1 MLKNAVQCDK
11 CNTIKYCD
19 SYSDALKLEGTKG
32 CCEDSKYVFIGLQVY
47 KKSILN
53 ITGLDE
59 DSTSDDIFEVSSEH
73 REMEDG
79 KYGETVFTPVKIEL
93 SDLIDS
99 GKRMS
104 GKYMAEVIR
113 DILEHDDN
121 VIQKLRVLK
130 NAYTDYFDYAMKLV
144 PKFLK
149 NKYGL

>member
-11 CNTIKYCD
+11 CKTIKYCD
-19 SYSDALKLEGTKG
+19 NYSEAINLEGTNA

-47 KKSILN
+47 KKPIFN
-53 ITGLDE
+53 IPDF
-59 DSTSDDIFEVSSEH
+59 DNKDVFEVKSEH
-73 REMEDG
+73 KEMEEG

-93 SDLIDS
+93 NDLIDTN
-99 GKRMS
+99 KRMS

-121 VIQKLRVLK
+121 VIQKLKVLN
-130 NAYTDYFDYAMKLV
+130 NAYKDYFEYAMKLV

-149 NKYGL
+149 NKYDL